1 MILAQMIHI
10 QIVLFELDKTKFKL
24 SSMLLFRQNLVSYAG
39 VCFVCDAIS
48 SQQEHN
54 ILSYIFIQMNDRSCL
69 LMNQM
74 SNMYNT

>member
-10 QIVLFELDKTKFKL
+10 QIVLFELDETKFKL
-24 SSMLLFRQNLVSYAG
+24 SPMLLFRLNLVSYAG
-39 VCFVCDAIS
+39 DCFVCDAIS
-48 SQQEHN
+48 SQQDHI

-74 SNMYNT
+74 GNMYNT